1 MLTVVVQLG
10 LQLVINMQI
19 TIIPNHE
26 VDNIWNQIKD
36 YAEGAAKYTY
46 GRFTANDIRNGIKN
60 NLNQQL
66 WVAHDD
72 GVIYG
77 FVVTEP
83 LDYPQLKSM
92 IMYFTGGFDLHLWKY
107 DMLSTIQKFA
117 YSIGCDI
124 IESQGRPGWER
135 LFKNDGYKKRFVAYE
150 LPVEETV

>member
-1 MLTVVVQLG
+1 MQMVVVQLG
-10 LQLVINMQI
+10 LQLVTNMQI
-19 TIIPNHE
+19 AKIPNHE
-26 VDNIWNQIKD
+26 VDLIWNQIKNYVED
-36 YAEGAAKYTY
+36 AAKYTY

-72 GVIYG
+72 GVIYS

-83 LDYPQLKSM
+83 IDYPQIKTL
-92 IMYFTGGFDLHLWKY
+92 IVHFLAGFDIKLWKY
-107 DMLSTIQKFA
+107 DMLSTVQKFA
-117 YSIGCDI
+117 YSIGCDR

-135 LFKNDGYKKRFVAYE
+135 FFKNDGYKKRFVAYE

>member
-1 MLTVVVQLG
+1 MN
-10 LQLVINMQI
+10 IS
-19 TIIPNHE
+19 IIPNHE
-26 VDNIWNQIKD
+26 IDGIWNQIKD
-36 YAEGAAKYTY
+36 YVEDAAKYTY
-46 GRFTANDIRNGIKN
+46 GRFTANDIRNGIKK

-72 GVIYG
+72 EIIYG

-83 LDYPQLKSM
+83 TDYPQLKAM
-92 IMYFTGGFDLHLWKY
+92 IMLFTGGFELHLWKD
-107 DMLSTIQKFA
+107 DMLPTIQKFA
-117 YSIGCDI
+117 YSIGCDC

>member
-1 MLTVVVQLG
+1 MN
-10 LQLVINMQI
+10 IS
-19 TIIPNHE
+19 IIPNHE
-26 VDNIWNQIKD
+26 IDSVWNQIKD
-36 YAEGAAKYTY
+36 YVEDAAKYTY
-46 GRFTANDIRNGIKN
+46 GRFTANDIRNGIKK

-72 GVIYG
+72 EVIHG

-83 LDYPQLKSM
+83 IDYPQLKAM
-92 IMYFTGGFDLHLWKY
+92 IMLFIGGFVLHLWKD

-117 YSIGCDI
+117 YSIGCDC
-124 IESQGRPGWER
+124 IESQGRSGWER

>member
-1 MLTVVVQLG
+1 MQMVVVQLG
-10 LQLVINMQI
+10 LQLVTNMQI
-19 TIIPNHE
+19 AKIPNHE
-26 VDNIWNQIKD
+26 VDLIWNQIKD
-36 YAEGAAKYTY
+36 YVEDAAKYTY

-72 GVIYG
+72 EIIHG

-83 LDYPQLKSM
+83 IDYPQLKAM
-92 IMYFTGGFDLHLWKY
+92 IMLFIGGFDLHLWK
-107 DMLSTIQKFA
+107 DNMLSTIQKFA